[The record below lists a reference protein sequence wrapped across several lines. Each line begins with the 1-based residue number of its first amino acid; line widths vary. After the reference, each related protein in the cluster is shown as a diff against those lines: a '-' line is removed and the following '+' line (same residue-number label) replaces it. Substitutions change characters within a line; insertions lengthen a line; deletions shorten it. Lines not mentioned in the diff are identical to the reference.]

1 MIQLPHD
8 EKLEAIVLG
17 TLMSFPNSIN
27 EVGNM
32 IKEDYF
38 FKPFH
43 KDVLNAIKTLISQ
56 RTTVDI
62 ISVNKHL
69 GNPKLAYD
77 ITSLCDNVVS
87 KNIIEKVHFLAE
99 LHFKRKLLELNYVSF
114 TDLNNGKDVF
124 EMKEFV
130 TKGLLD
136 IQNEIQGIKGEKEF
150 SKIID
155 EVEKEIDIAM
165 QNPDHVSGIAT
176 GHSMLDRLTGGWQ
189 NSDLIIIAARPSMGK
204 TARCLNF
211 LKVAVDSGKKALF
224 MSLEMSSH
232 QLVKRLLAEGT
243 GLDLQD
249 INRGRLSHYSRK
261 EIATIAE
268 SLKKLPITINDNG
281 RTTIFDIA
289 ANCRILKSQNK
300 LDILIVDY
308 LQILNGGKVKV
319 GNRNELIGLFTGEFK
334 NIAKE
339 CNIPVILLSQLNRNN
354 ETSIDKRPEL
364 QHLKDSGSIEQDA
377 DFVGFIYRP
386 SYYTKNDQSKET
398 DEDFKAMD
406 EREYLMYSE
415 FIVAKNRNG
424 KLGFIKEYFNGSTQ
438 RFTENYLTEKTED
451 FSFTDRTIPF

>member
-17 TLMSFPNSIN
+17 TLMTFPNSIN

-32 IKEDYF
+32 LHDNYF

-43 KDVLNAIKTLISQ
+43 KDVLKAIKELISE
-56 RTTVDI
+56 RKSVDI
-62 ISVNKHL
+62 LSVNQQL
-69 GNPKLAYD
+69 NNPKLAYE
-77 ITSLCDNVVS
+77 ITKLTENVVS
-87 KNIIEKVHFLAE
+87 KLVIQKVHFLAE
-99 LHFKRKLLELNYVSF
+99 LHFKRKLLELNFVAF

-130 TKGLLD
+130 TRGLLD
-136 IQNEIQGIKGEKEF
+136 LQNEIQGIKGEKEF
-150 SKIID
+150 SKIVD
-155 EVEKEIDIAM
+155 EVEKDIDIAM
-165 QNPDHVSGIAT
+165 QNPDHVSGIPT

-232 QLVKRLLAEGT
+232 QLVKRLLAEGS

-249 INRGRLSHYSRK
+249 INRGRLSHYSRQ
-261 EIATIAE
+261 EIANIAKA
-268 SLKKLPITINDNG
+268 LKTLPITINDNG

-289 ANCRILKSQNK
+289 ANCRILKSQDK

-354 ETSIDKRPEL
+354 ESSSDKRPEL

-406 EREYLMYSE
+406 EKEYLMYSE

-438 RFTENYLTEKTED
+438 RFTENLNVESKED
-451 FSFTDRTIPF
+451 FSFSNIPF

>member
-1 MIQLPHD
+1 
-8 EKLEAIVLG
+8 
-17 TLMSFPNSIN
+17 
-27 EVGNM
+27 
-32 IKEDYF
+32 
-38 FKPFH
+38 
-43 KDVLNAIKTLISQ
+43 
-56 RTTVDI
+56 
-62 ISVNKHL
+62 
-69 GNPKLAYD
+69 
-77 ITSLCDNVVS
+77 
-87 KNIIEKVHFLAE
+87 
-99 LHFKRKLLELNYVSF
+99 
-114 TDLNNGKDVF
+114 
-124 EMKEFV
+124 MKEFV

-211 LKVAVDSGKKALF
+211 LKVAVDSWKKALF

-232 QLVKRLLAEGT
+232 QLVKRLLAEGS

-249 INRGRLSHYSRK
+249 INRGRLSHYSRND
-261 EIATIAE
+261 IATIAE

-308 LQILNGGKVKV
+308 LQILNGVKVKV

-354 ETSIDKRPEL
+354 ESSSDKRPEL

-424 KLGFIKEYFNGSTQ
+424 KLGFIKEYFNGSSQ

-451 FSFTDRTIPF
+451 YSFTDKVPF

>member
-43 KDVLNAIKTLISQ
+43 KDVLSAIKTLISQ

-232 QLVKRLLAEGT
+232 QLVKRLLAEGS

-249 INRGRLSHYSRK
+249 INRGRLSHYSRND
-261 EIATIAE
+261 IATIAE

-354 ETSIDKRPEL
+354 ESSSDKRPEL

-424 KLGFIKEYFNGSTQ
+424 KLGFIKEYFNGSSQ

-451 FSFTDRTIPF
+451 YSFTDKVPF